1 MDPSAQMEMGN
12 PQTQRTATTDP
23 QTNILQ
29 NLERANQ
36 SILELGNMVQ
46 QQQMQLAQL
55 QQQANVAQHQRGISV
70 ATAEVDESRQVV
82 QPQPSL
88 IDTRTLGKPETF
100 KGDAN
105 EFSDWQFVFK
115 SYMSCVNPLFA
126 ELLERVE
133 SSKVPVPN
141 RFLSQGERA
150 LSTQLY
156 YVLVMLLR
164 NRALDIAYNAGVAE
178 GLEAYRRLHQ
188 QYHPKVA
195 SRYVGSLSAILAT
208 RFGSDIEAELESFD
222 KVVRRYEMESG
233 KTIDDEMLLGIVI
246 HGLQDQATRDH
257 LIMNASRLTTYD
269 TVRTE
274 LLEMARTNRVLQQM
288 PVPMDISAAPFKG
301 KGKGKKGDTK
311 GKDPKG
317 KGKSENKGGKGKNTK
332 GKNSS
337 TENPHKD
344 KECRYCHKMG
354 HIKSECRK
362 RIADEKNAQG
372 SGKNRPH
379 SGAPHAEEEPE
390 PMGASPE
397 LIAGCVGLEKDIL
410 IDSGAGSHLFEKGF
424 DEHAINVGSARVGM
438 VTVTGEPLSTGILK
452 RSIINTDAGKFSIDY
467 AESDKVQFSVLSAG
481 KAAERGTWTVIGP
494 GQQCMILG
502 KNANKIKKALV
513 ETEKIRLV
521 KKRGVYWLP
530 AKPCQSA
537 GSPAKGAGGTAP
549 LAAVRPAA
557 KTVPAEAYREEPQE
571 EQGARVEPPSG
582 VRAAPPHEGEDE
594 DIFAEEAHVVEL
606 PAVGEPPSE
615 VSPDSRKPK
624 SKKIPDNVSQEE
636 YNTHMLTHL
645 PLRSWCDHC
654 MKGKIREDGHFKRNP
669 GSNPSEVPRVSMD
682 YCYLGRVLKPVGR
695 DNPIEDKIEDLRTA
709 QDEDEGTVPVLVI
722 TDEKTGC
729 VFAGAVAK
737 GVNAYALHLVT
748 EALKFT
754 GRQKVILLAD
764 AEHSI
769 RALAEAAAKEWGK
782 ECQLQVAPRES
793 HASNGAAERAILEL
807 ARQARTLVSGLEHH
821 FPEFKMLPTHKTY
834 SWIIRHAAWL
844 LTRYLVKLDGR
855 TPYERLRG
863 REYRGEIAEGFETVH
878 YKVASTQKGKLD
890 PQSAIGVWL
899 GKSLMSDEHLIG
911 TDQGIR
917 RCRSIWRRPENKR
930 WEKKTFEGFKGLP
943 WQPRGELTVVPGTP
957 SLPAP
962 GTPGGGRRGVY
973 ITLALQEK
981 HGQTPGCPGCFTTH
995 DQPKPHSKECRQR
1008 FEEIVGKERQQSAGG
1023 PAAADRSAGGPATS
1037 EPAGGPAVQPDLD
1050 IGLDVEIG
1058 DPSSESGTK
1067 RHGGEQQPE
1076 AVPKRTKQESKRGEK
1091 REATTE
1097 TDDLRASD
1105 LHAAM
1110 LLETPE
1116 CMSGETTLHTVPLA
1130 AVWEESVVAGYPD
1143 WAHYE
1148 GAVDERTGESL
1159 PEDKVKRARG
1169 RELEKMDEHNVKKDI
1184 SWSEARELGLKIVK
1198 SRWVDGWKP
1207 LPDDPNGVRSRCVA
1221 MEINTG
1227 PRDDVFSGTP
1237 PLMGHRLIVSL
1248 AATRRKGQKFPHRL
1262 LARYDV
1268 SVAFFHAKSSG
1279 RIAVIPPKDLYTGDT
1294 LWFLNKAMNGTRE
1307 ASKRWGERVKTTMVQ
1322 EGFHAVETVP
1332 GIYRHAEWDVTVSC
1346 HGDDFLA
1353 EGCNDG
1359 LDRLDEVM
1367 TKGFEV
1373 KILPRIGAQ
1382 ESGGAVREGRHLHRL
1397 IKWTTD
1403 GFTWQADPKYAQQ
1416 LVADMGLTGT
1426 KGVDSPAS
1434 KETGK
1439 GNRDLDK
1446 PLSDSDA
1453 KEFRR
1458 LAGTALYLSLDCPT
1472 IQFAMTGIAAGM
1484 AKPTVL
1490 HQLRLKRLGRYLVRY
1505 PVEEWIFETQ
1515 DQPGEL
1521 QVYTDSD
1528 WAACVE
1534 TRKSMSSY
1542 SIKYGKHLL
1551 DTSCAKQSIVALSS
1565 GEAEFYAITRGSAAG
1580 MMVQNILQEI
1590 GCKTKLVCLTDSS
1603 AAKGICHRRG
1613 VGRVK
1618 HLALKELWVQD
1629 RVDKGELTVKKVG
1642 TDENWGDLG
1651 TKALDGWRITQ
1662 LIGMMPMKRGLVV
1675 ASLVA
1680 SAMAQGPEEQR
1691 PVDSIMFVLYMF
1703 VLHILALV
1711 GFWSIMSNGRRRF
1724 RSVESQTYLHTGEQ
1738 EIQVEYTTETKEIQT
1753 TEEQRSEP
1761 SAGSAAK
1768 AAGAPNKI
1776 NTVST
1781 AQAASAPSSSSS
1793 VVTTSTP
1800 ASVVPFLMV

>member
-1 MDPSAQMEMGN
+1 
-12 PQTQRTATTDP
+12 
-23 QTNILQ
+23 
-29 NLERANQ
+29 
-36 SILELGNMVQ
+36 
-46 QQQMQLAQL
+46 
-55 QQQANVAQHQRGISV
+55 
-70 ATAEVDESRQVV
+70 
-82 QPQPSL
+82 
-88 IDTRTLGKPETF
+88 
-100 KGDAN
+100 
-105 EFSDWQFVFK
+105 
-115 SYMSCVNPLFA
+115 
-126 ELLERVE
+126 
-133 SSKVPVPN
+133 
-141 RFLSQGERA
+141 
-150 LSTQLY
+150 
-156 YVLVMLLR
+156 
-164 NRALDIAYNAGVAE
+164 
-178 GLEAYRRLHQ
+178 
-188 QYHPKVA
+188 
-195 SRYVGSLSAILAT
+195 
-208 RFGSDIEAELESFD
+208 
-222 KVVRRYEMESG
+222 
-233 KTIDDEMLLGIVI
+233 
-246 HGLQDQATRDH
+246 
-257 LIMNASRLTTYD
+257 
-269 TVRTE
+269 
-274 LLEMARTNRVLQQM
+274 
-288 PVPMDISAAPFKG
+288 
-301 KGKGKKGDTK
+301 
-311 GKDPKG
+311 
-317 KGKSENKGGKGKNTK
+317 
-332 GKNSS
+332 
-337 TENPHKD
+337 
-344 KECRYCHKMG
+344 
-354 HIKSECRK
+354 
-362 RIADEKNAQG
+362 
-372 SGKNRPH
+372 
-379 SGAPHAEEEPE
+379 
-390 PMGASPE
+390 MGASPE

-424 DEHAINVGSARVGM
+424 DDNAINVGSSRVGM
-438 VTVTGEPLSTGILK
+438 VTVTGEPLSTGSLK
-452 RSIINTDAGKFSIDY
+452 RSIITTDAGNCSIDY
-467 AESDKVQFSVLSAG
+467 AESDKVKFSVLSAG

-502 KNANKIKKALV
+502 RNANKIKKALV

-537 GSPAKGAGGTAP
+537 GSPAKGAGSTAP

-557 KTVPAEAYREEPQE
+557 KTVPAEAYREELPEQE
-571 EQGARVEPPSG
+571 GARVDPPPGVRVEPPPN
-582 VRAAPPHEGEDE
+582 VE
-594 DIFAEEAHVVEL
+594 EL
-606 PAVGEPPSE
+606 PVVGEPPSE
-615 VSPDSRKPK
+615 VSPDIRKPK

-636 YNTHMLTHL
+636 YNSHMLTHL

-654 MKGKIREDGHFKRNP
+654 MKGKVREDGHFKRNP
-669 GSNPSEVPRVSMD
+669 SSNPSEVPRVSMD
-682 YCYLGRVLKPVGR
+682 YCYLGRVVKSVGQ
-695 DNPIEDKIEDLRTA
+695 DIPSEDKIEDLKTA
-709 QDEDEGTVPVLVI
+709 QDEEEGTVPVLVI

-737 GVNAYALHLVT
+737 GVNMYSVHLVT

-754 GRQKVILLAD
+754 GRQKVILLTD

-769 RALAEAAAKEWGK
+769 RALAEAAANEWGG

-807 ARQARTLVSGLEHH
+807 ARQARTVVSGLEHH
-821 FPEFKMLPTHKTY
+821 FPDFKVLPTHKTY
-834 SWIIRHAAWL
+834 GWLIRHCAWL
-844 LTRYLVKLDGR
+844 ITRYLVKLDGR

-917 RCRSIWRRPENKR
+917 RCRSIWRRPEKKR
-930 WEKKTFEGFKGLP
+930 WEKKTFEGFRGLP
-943 WQPRGELTVVPGTP
+943 WQPRGELTVVPGTT

-973 ITLALQEK
+973 ITLGMQEK

-1008 FEEIVGKERQQSAGG
+1008 FEEIVAKERQQSAGG
-1023 PAAADRSAGGPATS
+1023 PAAGDGSAGGPATS
-1037 EPAGGPAVQPDLD
+1037 EPAGGPAAPSAADANLH
-1050 IGLDVEIG
+1050 VEIG
-1058 DPSSESGTK
+1058 DPASSSGAK
-1067 RHGGEQQPE
+1067 RHGGDQQSD
-1076 AVPKRTKQESKRGEK
+1076 AVPKRTKQDSKRGEK

-1097 TDDLRASD
+1097 ADDLRASE
-1105 LHAAM
+1105 LLAAV
-1110 LLETPE
+1110 LLEAPE
-1116 CMSGETTLHTVPLA
+1116 RMAGETTLHDVPLA
-1130 AVWEESVVAGYPD
+1130 AVCENAVVAGYPD
-1143 WAHYE
+1143 WAHYQA
-1148 GAVDERTGESL
+1148 AVDERTGESL
-1159 PEDKVKRARG
+1159 PEEKVKKARG
-1169 RELEKMDEHNVKKDI
+1169 CELAKMNEHDVKRDI
-1184 SWSEARELGLKIVK
+1184 SWSEARRLGLKIVK

-1207 LPDDPNGVRSRCVA
+1207 LPDDPQGVRSRCVA

-1279 RIAVIPPKDLYTGDT
+1279 QIAVIPPKDLYTGDT

-1307 ASKRWGERVKTTMVQ
+1307 ASKCWGEKVKGTMV
-1322 EGFHAVETVP
+1322 HAVETVP
-1332 GIYRHAEWDVTVSC
+1332 GIYRHEEWDVTVSC

-1353 EGCNDG
+1353 EGCTDG
-1359 LDRLDEVM
+1359 LDRLDAVM

-1382 ESGGAVREGRHLHRL
+1382 ESGGMVQEGRHLHRL
-1397 IKWTTD
+1397 IKWTPD

-1416 LVADMGLTGT
+1416 LVADLGLTGT

-1446 PLSDSDA
+1446 PLSDSET

-1458 LAGTALYLSLDCPT
+1458 LTGTALYLSLDCPT

-1490 HQLRLKRLGRYLVRY
+1490 HQLRLKRLVRYLVKY

-1515 DQPGEL
+1515 EQPEEL

-1534 TRKSMSSY
+1534 SRKSMSSY
-1542 SIKYGKHLL
+1542 SIKFGKHLL

-1565 GEAEFYAITRGSAAG
+1565 GEAEYYAITRGSAAG
-1580 MMVQNILQEI
+1580 MMVQSILQEI
-1590 GCKTKLVCLTDSS
+1590 GCKTKLACLTDSS

-1642 TDENWGDLG
+1642 TEENWGDLG

-1662 LIGMMPMKRGLVV
+1662 LIGMMPMRRGLVV
-1675 ASLVA
+1675 ASLLA
-1680 SAMAQGPEEQR
+1680 SAMAQGPEEKQAT
-1691 PVDSIMFVLYMF
+1691 DSAMFLLYML
-1703 VLHILALV
+1703 VLHILAMV
-1711 GFWSIMSNGRRRF
+1711 GFWSIMNSGRRRF
-1724 RSVESQTYLHTGEQ
+1724 RSTESQTYLHTGDQ
-1738 EIQVEYTTETKEIQT
+1738 ETQT
-1753 TEEQRSEP
+1753 AEVQRSEP

-1768 AAGAPNKI
+1768 ATGGPNKI
-1776 NTVST
+1776 STVGT
-1781 AQAASAPSSSSS
+1781 AIAASAPSEPSS
-1793 VVTTSTP
+1793 VAITSAP
-1800 ASVVPFLMV
+1800 ASTVPDGLRPRTQTAVEPPPVGSADWVWIIGNGARYHRASCGMVRVQPRRTRYLARSEAIRRGYTPCQQCGG